1 MRQYLA
7 TVAAVDEGVGRVL
20 DYLEANGLSKNTVV
34 VYTSDQ
40 GFYLGEHGW
49 FDKRFIYEESLRT
62 PFLIQYPGH
71 IRPGTRVAAPIQNI
85 DYAPTFLAL
94 AGVIAPDT
102 IQGRSLVPLFGGRA
116 PADWRKAIYYH
127 YYEYPGFHSVRA
139 HYGMRD
145 DRYKLVRFY
154 SDDINAWE
162 FYDLKTDPHEMH
174 NRIDDPAMQARIA
187 AMKQGLV
194 ALRRQYGDSDGPAV
208 DTPRN

>member
-1 MRQYLA
+1 MRISDWSSDVCSSDLYMRQYLA

-85 DYAPTFLAL
+85 DYAPT
-94 AGVIAPDT
+94 D
-102 IQGRSLVPLFGGRA
+102 
-116 PADWRKAIYYH
+116 RK
-127 YYEYPGFHSVRA
+127 STR
-139 HYGMRD
+139 
-145 DRYKLVRFY
+145 
-154 SDDINAWE
+154 
-162 FYDLKTDPHEMH
+162 LKSSH
-174 NRIDDPAMQARIA
+174 
-187 AMKQGLV
+187 
-194 ALRRQYGDSDGPAV
+194 
-208 DTPRN
+208 

>member
-1 MRQYLA
+1 MRISDWSSDVCSSDLYMRQYLA

-85 DYAPTFLAL
+85 DYTPTFLAL
-94 AGVIAPDT
+94 PGVIAPDT
-102 IQGRSLVPLFGGRA
+102 NPGRPLVPLSRGRA
-116 PADWRKAIYYH
+116 PADSRQAPSYH
-127 YYEYPGFHSVRA
+127 YNEYPGS
-139 HYGMRD
+139 
-145 DRYKLVRFY
+145 
-154 SDDINAWE
+154 
-162 FYDLKTDPHEMH
+162 T
-174 NRIDDPAMQARIA
+174 
-187 AMKQGLV
+187 
-194 ALRRQYGDSDGPAV
+194 
-208 DTPRN
+208 